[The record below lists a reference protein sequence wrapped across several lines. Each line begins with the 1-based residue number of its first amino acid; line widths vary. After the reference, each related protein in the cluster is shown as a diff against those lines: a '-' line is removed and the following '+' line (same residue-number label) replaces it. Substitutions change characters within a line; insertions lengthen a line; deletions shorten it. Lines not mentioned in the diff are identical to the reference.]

1 MGSCGDIPGWFI
13 SLKFALR
20 FFLFCR
26 VRSSSLCLLSFLV
39 FYSVWADDFIPQLRA
54 TFKVF
59 SSLYSSCDY
68 FPTPAFEACVLQLK
82 ASRCYCMGLFG
93 DISGFLFST
102 LSTFH
107 SGHLHSTCIYLY
119 PVAKLLF
126 TVSRL
131 TTCVLVLK
139 CEQLQGFLI
148 YYLHIIL
155 IADPIFGS
163 WFFLQFMISS
173 VLVGVFLFWRFL
185 APIYLSL
192 LLFYCHSMHL
202 SLLSMFFF
210 PVLRLLLSVIL
221 FQTSVSYFQLFLFT
235 LFIISLSR
243 IIAYEFCGC
252 F

>member
-1 MGSCGDIPGWFI
+1 M
-13 SLKFALR
+13 
-20 FFLFCR
+20 
-26 VRSSSLCLLSFLV
+26 

-68 FPTPAFEACVLQLK
+68 FPIPAFEACVLQLK

-148 YYLHIIL
+148 YYLHIIS
-155 IADPIFGS
+155 IPDPIFGS
-163 WFFLQFMISS
+163 WCFLQFMISS